1 MKQKRHKEVKD
12 MKKAYGIRWICDPQ
26 ESWNQKC
33 SSKQKQE
40 HFDDV
45 IISQSV

>member
-1 MKQKRHKEVKD
+1 

-26 ESWNQKC
+26 ESWNQNVAQNKN
-33 SSKQKQE
+33 KE